1 VRRAD
6 PERGSAVAETVL
18 VGALVVVLVLGVVQL
33 AYALWVR
40 TVLIDAAAEG
50 ARYAALLDGDLA
62 SGEERARQIAAT
74 GVTDTYVDASS
85 ASIDREAG
93 YDVVVVELV
102 APVPVLGPLGPTG
115 TMIVSGRAVV
125 EQ

>member
-1 VRRAD
+1 MRRAD

-115 TMIVSGRAVV
+115 TMTVSGRAVV

>member
-1 VRRAD
+1 M
-6 PERGSAVAETVL
+6 L

>member
-1 VRRAD
+1 M
-6 PERGSAVAETVL
+6 
-18 VGALVVVLVLGVVQL
+18 LGVVQL

-40 TVLIDAAAEG
+40 TILIDAAGEG

-62 SGEERARQIAAT
+62 SGEARARLVAAT
-74 GVTDTYVDASS
+74 AVSDAFVDASS
-85 ASIDREAG
+85 ATVDREAG

-102 APVPVLGPLGPTG
+102 APVPVLGPLGPSG
-115 TMIVSGRAVV
+115 TMTVTGRAVV